1 MNIVLLGAPGSGK
14 GTQAKALGQR
24 LGLLHVASGDLF
36 RHHLGL
42 KTLLGELAGSYMVR
56 GELVPDDVTIRMI
69 AERLAEA
76 DAAGGVLLDGFPRTA
91 AQAAALDAMLAVLG
105 QTADGA
111 VLIDVPD
118 AVIITRISGR
128 LVCPTCQTP
137 YHRSLLAGDTCPAD
151 GALLERRADDAPEKV
166 GRRLEIYHEQ
176 IGPVLSHYRATGRLH
191 EVPGE
196 GSVAEISA
204 AVAGAIDRIRQGR

>member
-24 LGLLHVASGDLF
+24 LGLVHVASGDLF
-36 RHHLGL
+36 RHHLGQ
-42 KTLLGELAGSYMVR
+42 KTPLGELAGGYMSR

-69 AERLAEA
+69 RERLAEP

-91 AQAAALDAMLAVLG
+91 AQAAALDAMLAELG
-105 QTADGA
+105 QRVDGA

-118 AVIITRISGR
+118 DAIVARISGR
-128 LVCPTCQTP
+128 LICPVCQTP
-137 YHRSLLAGDTCPAD
+137 YHRGQLEGDSCPDD
-151 GALLERRADDAPEKV
+151 GATLLRREDDAPEKV

-176 IGPVLSHYRATGRLH
+176 IGPVLQHYRAAGRLH
-191 EVPGE
+191 QIPGE
-196 GSVAEISA
+196 GAVEAISA
-204 AVAGAIDRIRQGR
+204 GLEAAIARIRQSP

>member
-36 RHHLGL
+36 RHHLGQ
-42 KTLLGELAGSYMVR
+42 KTPLGELAGSYMSR

-69 AERLAEA
+69 RERLAEA

-91 AQAAALDAMLAVLG
+91 PQAVALDAMLTELG
-105 QTADGA
+105 QRVDGA

-118 AVIITRISGR
+118 AAIIARISGR
-128 LVCPTCQTP
+128 LICPICQTP
-137 YHRSLLAGDTCPAD
+137 YHQSLQQTDTCPAD
-151 GALLERRADDAPEKV
+151 GGILYRREDDAPEKV

-176 IGPVLSHYRATGRLH
+176 SGPVLGHYRSAGRLH
-191 EVPGE
+191 EIRGE
-196 GSVAEISA
+196 GRVEEISA
-204 AVAGAIDRIRQGR
+204 SLEAAIDRIRQSL